1 MNKPPLV
8 SIGMPVYNCESTI
21 ACSIVSILNQS
32 FVDWE
37 LIIIDDGSTDRT
49 REIAGSFIDPRIAI
63 LDSGENKGLA
73 ARLNECVGKARG
85 KYFAR
90 MDGDDIAYPERFK
103 KQVEYLESNQ
113 DVDLLGAGCVVFRG
127 DGEAYGL
134 RCKKMSSHAEIC
146 GNSLIGLSVIHPTWI
161 GRIEWFL
168 RNPYRREFR
177 LTEDRELLMRARDSS
192 HFAVLFEPLL
202 GYRED
207 KVSLRKT
214 LPARYHLCRAY
225 LEDAFER
232 RHVLYG
238 FGGVIFQLIKAAIDV
253 VAIGTDL
260 QHRILRHRAPFLPDE
275 IRKEWNEV
283 WLENAIEQTRVA
295 QRRGVEYASIEA
307 LRGRQ

>member
-1 MNKPPLV
+1 
-8 SIGMPVYNCESTI
+8 MPVYNCESTI
-21 ACSIVSILNQS
+21 ACSIVSVLNQS

-49 REIAGSFIDPRIAI
+49 REIAASFNDPRIAI
-63 LDSGENKGLA
+63 FGGGENKGLA

-90 MDGDDIAYPERFK
+90 MDGDDIAYPERLK
-103 KQVEYLESNQ
+103 KQVKYLDCHQE
-113 DVDLLGAGCVVFRG
+113 VDLLGAGCVVFRG

-134 RCKKMSSHAEIC
+134 RCKKMSSHAEVC

-168 RNPYRREFR
+168 RNPYRCEFR
-177 LTEDRELLMRARDSS
+177 LTEDRELLMRTRDTS

-207 KVSLRKT
+207 NVSLRKT

-225 LEDAFER
+225 LEDAFVR
-232 RHVLYG
+232 GHVLYG
-238 FGGVIFQLIKAAIDV
+238 FGGVIFQLIKAVIDG
-253 VAIGTDL
+253 VAIGAGL
-260 QHRILRHRAPFLPDE
+260 QHKILRHRAPFLPDE
-275 IRKEWNEV
+275 IRQEWNEV
-283 WLENAIEQTRVA
+283 WLQNSGQQTQATPEQGTEYVSA
-295 QRRGVEYASIEA
+295 QTS
-307 LRGRQ
+307 RGRQ